1 MRAAAAL
8 AAACCVAA
16 AGCARQPA
24 VPSAQAAA
32 PEAATLEA
40 ATEAFEYRRIVMGAE
55 CRLVLHAASQAAADA
70 AARAAFA
77 RLAAI
82 EESLSD
88 WMPSSEV
95 RSLPT
100 EPGRQVSVSPVL
112 AEALAASIEIS
123 HASDGAFDPA
133 IGALTKLWRAA
144 RRDGRAPSDAE
155 QDACR
160 ARCGIDAVR
169 FDARAAT
176 YAVTRPGIELD
187 FGGIGQGIGADAALA
202 VVREAGIA
210 SALVDLSG
218 DIAVSAPPPGRSAW
232 RIELDDP
239 KRTVLELSDAAVTT
253 SGDRFQHLDVP
264 GGEAGGATRLSHVID
279 PRTGR
284 PLSTR
289 TEVTVLAPTATEADA
304 WATALSALGPE
315 RGSEVLRA
323 HPRLAA
329 RWRREENRPGGTGR
343 ISETTTRGP
352 ESPRFP

>member
-1 MRAAAAL
+1 
-8 AAACCVAA
+8 
-16 AGCARQPA
+16 
-24 VPSAQAAA
+24 
-32 PEAATLEA
+32 
-40 ATEAFEYRRIVMGAE
+40 
-55 CRLVLHAASQAAADA
+55 
-70 AARAAFA
+70 
-77 RLAAI
+77 
-82 EESLSD
+82 
-88 WMPSSEV
+88 
-95 RSLPT
+95 
-100 EPGRQVSVSPVL
+100 VL

-123 HASDGAFDPA
+123 RASDGAFDPA

-144 RRDGRAPSDAE
+144 RRDGRVPSDAE

-160 ARCGIDAVR
+160 ARSGIDAVR

-239 KRTVLELSDAAVTT
+239 QHTVLELSDAAVTT
-253 SGDRFQHLDVP
+253 SGDRFQHLDAP
-264 GGEAGGATRLSHVID
+264 DAETGGTRRLSHILD

-289 TEVTVLAPTATEADA
+289 TEVTVVAPTATEADA
-304 WATALSALGPE
+304 WATALSVLGPE

-323 HPRLAA
+323 RPRLAA
-329 RWRREENRPGGTGR
+329 RWRREEIQPGGTGR
-343 ISETTTRGP
+343 ISESITRGP

>member
-1 MRAAAAL
+1 MRAVAAL

-16 AGCARQPA
+16 AGCSGQRATPA
-24 VPSAQAAA
+24 AQAAA
-32 PEAATLEA
+32 SAP

-55 CRLVLHAASQAAADA
+55 CRLVLHAASQSTADA
-70 AARAAFA
+70 AARAAFE

-100 EPGRQVSVSPVL
+100 EPGREVSVSPVL
-112 AEALAASIEIS
+112 AEALVASIEVS
-123 HASDGAFDPA
+123 RASDGAFDPA

-144 RRDGRAPSDAE
+144 RRDGRVPSDAE

-160 ARCGIDAVR
+160 ARSGIDAVR

-239 KRTVLELSDAAVTT
+239 RRTVLELSDAAVTT
-253 SGDRFQHLDVP
+253 SGDRFQHLDAP
-264 GGEAGGATRLSHVID
+264 DAATGGTRRLSHILD

-304 WATALSALGPE
+304 WATALSVLGPE

-323 HPRLAA
+323 RPRLAA
-329 RWRREENRPGGTGR
+329 RWRREEIQPGGTGR
-343 ISETTTRGP
+343 ISESITRGP

>member
-8 AAACCVAA
+8 VAACCLAA
-16 AGCARQPA
+16 AGCAGQPA
-24 VPSAQAAA
+24 VRSSQAAA
-32 PEAATLEA
+32 PEE

-100 EPGRQVSVSPVL
+100 EPGRQVSVSPAL
-112 AEALAASIEIS
+112 AEALAASIGIS
-123 HASDGAFDPA
+123 RASDGAFDPA

-144 RRDGRAPSDAE
+144 RRDGRIPSDAE
-155 QDACR
+155 QEACR
-160 ARCGIDAVR
+160 ARCGLDAVR

-232 RIELDDP
+232 RVELDDP

-264 GGEAGGATRLSHVID
+264 DGDAGGATRLSHVID

-304 WATALSALGPE
+304 WATALSVLGPE

-329 RWRREENRPGGTGR
+329 RWRREETRPGGTGR
-343 ISETTTRGP
+343 FSETVTRGR

>member
-1 MRAAAAL
+1 MRAIAAL

-16 AGCARQPA
+16 AGCAGERTAPDGRASAPASEAAPA
-24 VPSAQAAA
+24 V
-32 PEAATLEA
+32 
-40 ATEAFEYRRIVMGAE
+40 EAFEYRRIVMGAE
-55 CRLVLHAASQAAADA
+55 CRLVLHAASQSTADA

-100 EPGRQVSVSPVL
+100 EPGRTVSVSPIL
-112 AEALAASIEIS
+112 AEALAASIEFS
-123 HASDGAFDPA
+123 RASDGAFDPA
-133 IGALTKLWRAA
+133 IGALTKLWRSA
-144 RRDGRAPSDAE
+144 RRDGRVPGDAE
-155 QDACR
+155 QEACR
-160 ARCGIDAVR
+160 ARSGIDAVR
-169 FDARAAT
+169 FDAGART
-176 YAVTRPGIELD
+176 YAITRPGIELD

-202 VVREAGIA
+202 AVRDAGIA

-218 DIAVSAPPPGRSAW
+218 DIAVSAPPPGRTAW

-239 KRTVLELSDAAVTT
+239 QHTVLELSDAAVTT
-253 SGDRFQHLDVP
+253 SGDRFQHLDAP
-264 GGEAGGATRLSHVID
+264 GAERGATRRLSHILD

-304 WATALSALGPE
+304 WATALSVLGPE

-329 RWRREENRPGGTGR
+329 RWRREEIRPGGTGR
-343 ISETTTRGP
+343 ISETVTRGR